1 MLAPAAAS
9 NTATLSKF
17 CGVQRLSVV
26 VLVPF
31 LQPVDEMGRLA
42 RSAEPPPTNT
52 PTALPCSLPLCARPP
67 RFWFLNA
74 PAAPFGVYR
83 MAPAGKAAE
92 KNVGMWFA
100 AEPLR
105 MIDAFPAC
113 GLGVSVTTDGALYQT
128 PNRSLR
134 RLAPVPSASS
144 MASPEEHG
152 RQAGLIAPRGSTLA
166 GRRESD
172 ISWDDQV
179 TLRLPT
185 TRSASQ
191 VAAHCPRTTS
201 LASRARASSGSSTLA
216 HTIPLYPSGYLSAV
230 DLGRLRHTVPGGVR
244 GGGSANPDSGF
255 ARGSIQSHE
264 LVHGQGHSLMTETSS
279 SYSASRNA
287 GCAASG
293 RSHER
298 RGTLPGVF
306 RSEVRTFQSERVRK
320 LPPSGLDTSML
331 IGFVVRDE
339 AEWVDLRRRVKELPR
354 TISGI
359 QDEPPT
365 WPGVDDDDDDM
376 GLESISDPE
385 ESDDADVDLDDGD
398 VSSTPHA
405 PPSSASHAISGAASA
420 FSHTHAHHGL
430 NSTTHSASASNSGAR
445 SEEIDTNRE
454 DPVAKLGVVEVG
466 EHCGRD
472 ERGTGAG
479 SRAGVLMAVG
489 LCAGWGDRLR

>member
-1 MLAPAAAS
+1 M
-9 NTATLSKF
+9 
-17 CGVQRLSVV
+17 
-26 VLVPF
+26 
-31 LQPVDEMGRLA
+31 
-42 RSAEPPPTNT
+42 
-52 PTALPCSLPLCARPP
+52 
-67 RFWFLNA
+67 
-74 PAAPFGVYR
+74 
-83 MAPAGKAAE
+83 
-92 KNVGMWFA
+92 
-100 AEPLR
+100 
-105 MIDAFPAC
+105 
-113 GLGVSVTTDGALYQT
+113 
-128 PNRSLR
+128 
-134 RLAPVPSASS
+134 
-144 MASPEEHG
+144 
-152 RQAGLIAPRGSTLA
+152 
-166 GRRESD
+166 
-172 ISWDDQV
+172 
-179 TLRLPT
+179 
-185 TRSASQ
+185 
-191 VAAHCPRTTS
+191 
-201 LASRARASSGSSTLA
+201 
-216 HTIPLYPSGYLSAV
+216 
-230 DLGRLRHTVPGGVR
+230 
-244 GGGSANPDSGF
+244 
-255 ARGSIQSHE
+255 
-264 LVHGQGHSLMTETSS
+264 
-279 SYSASRNA
+279 
-287 GCAASG
+287 
-293 RSHER
+293 
-298 RGTLPGVF
+298 
-306 RSEVRTFQSERVRK
+306 RTFQSERVRK

>member
-216 HTIPLYPSGYLSAV
+216 HTTPAVPLRLFVGPSIPRSPSSHG
-230 DLGRLRHTVPGGVR
+230 PGVAYA

-255 ARGSIQSHE
+255 ARGFDSESRAGVCRGGFMSPDFEHRHRPR
-264 LVHGQGHSLMTETSS
+264 HGQGHSLMTEDELVIFSL
-279 SYSASRNA
+279 AQR
-287 GCAASG
+287 
-293 RSHER
+293 
-298 RGTLPGVF
+298 
-306 RSEVRTFQSERVRK
+306 RVR
-320 LPPSGLDTSML
+320 SQ
-331 IGFVVRDE
+331 R
-339 AEWVDLRRRVKELPR
+339 A
-354 TISGI
+354 
-359 QDEPPT
+359 
-365 WPGVDDDDDDM
+365 
-376 GLESISDPE
+376 
-385 ESDDADVDLDDGD
+385 
-398 VSSTPHA
+398 VS
-405 PPSSASHAISGAASA
+405 
-420 FSHTHAHHGL
+420 
-430 NSTTHSASASNSGAR
+430 
-445 SEEIDTNRE
+445 
-454 DPVAKLGVVEVG
+454 
-466 EHCGRD
+466 
-472 ERGTGAG
+472 
-479 SRAGVLMAVG
+479 
-489 LCAGWGDRLR
+489 